1 MKLASLLE
9 KGLITISPEVSPTGK
24 SAVELLDLLISG
36 DTVDRERLLEK
47 LNPQIQRGGLSLGG
61 NVSMFHLT
69 IPEIGDSRLAV
80 KLMGGET
87 GVFTFL
93 LSTPRIAPKFYLQVA
108 AALRAMAG
116 DNELLKSIR
125 LSRNAN
131 DFMASLESSSVIV
144 NPRIEVKDVMRR
156 KPTSVDSEATLNDV
170 VALMVFE
177 GMGGLVVT
185 DSSRKVLGV
194 ITESDLVGVFI
205 PELMATM
212 GESDQR
218 EIESSTHGDIGERYK
233 VKNFM
238 ARSVMCVSED
248 TPITEVATLMVN
260 KKVRRI
266 PVVTEGKLVGIISLQ
281 DIISKVLRGWFV

>member
-1 MKLASLLE
+1 MKLVSLLE
-9 KGLITISPEVSPTGK
+9 EGLITISQEVSPTGK

-47 LNPQIQRGGLSLGG
+47 LNPQIQRGGLSLGS

-69 IPEIGDSRLAV
+69 IPEIGDSRLAAT
-80 KLMGGET
+80 LMGGKT
-87 GVFTFL
+87 GVLMFL
-93 LSTPRIAPKFYLQVA
+93 LSTPGMAPKFYLQVA
-108 AALRAMAG
+108 AALRSMAG
-116 DNELLKSIR
+116 DHELLKRIK

-131 DFMASLESSSVIV
+131 DFIAALESSSVIV

-156 KPTSVDSEATLNDV
+156 KPISVDSEATLNDV
-170 VALMVFE
+170 VELMVFE

-185 DSSRKVLGV
+185 DSNGKVLGV

-218 EIESSTHGDIGERYK
+218 EIESSTRGDIGERCK
-233 VKNFM
+233 VKDFM

-266 PVVTEGKLVGIISLQ
+266 PVVTEGKLVGLISLQ